1 MNGCG
6 YMYARAGKMKR
17 CMNGQMD
24 GSRMD
29 ESANEWVG
37 RRTDE

>member
-1 MNGCG
+1 
-6 YMYARAGKMKR
+6 MYARAGKMGR

-29 ESANEWVG
+29 GSENGWVG